1 MSTNYFF
8 LHSFFH
14 SDYPIYISI
23 PLKDTRLNALL
34 IQIDHLQNNANYDSL
49 RTKVG

>member
-14 SDYPIYISI
+14 SDQPIHISI
-23 PLKDTRLNALL
+23 PVKVYPSQCTSHSTRSFAK
-34 IQIDHLQNNANYDSL
+34 QC
-49 RTKVG
+49 